1 MEKYSSLLNRNGTK
15 VLISGDSLSYNR
27 YDFDPVPRTEA
38 VFCYPGMPSWSTL
51 VLETIYQNDPFY
63 KFGKD
68 IAITGC
74 KSVINT
80 LPDCD
85 EPMCRLINSCTA
97 AVENGESLGF
107 RYSCTAGYSCP
118 TGTIALYLQKRPDS
132 HSCLFD
138 IYLDGTLAKSNVNT
152 LGNPE
157 RHQGWERFTIV
168 LPVNMTGIYEHNIEF
183 RNIRCSGTAFITLA
197 GVGSRY
203 VQVYNSGIGNRTVTY
218 FIENFEERIGRYTP
232 DIFIFSIGANDQIR
246 LSCEQF
252 KNGLQKLTGMIL
264 GTSPGCKI
272 MYIVPGR
279 GQHFDEHVEY
289 APADVACKCGKERY
303 DYYFKYNEIL
313 HRHAEKTGADCID
326 TFRLFE
332 NTPIHLWRYDNIHLT
347 KYGNTVLAK
356 QVIHALMPDGYYD
369 EKLIDASRLG

>member
-1 MEKYSSLLNRNGTK
+1 MENYSSLLNKNGTK

-38 VFCYPGMPSWSTL
+38 VLCYPGMPSWSTL
-51 VLETIYQNDPFY
+51 VLEAIYQNDPFY

-85 EPMCRLINSCTA
+85 EPMCRLIYSRTA

-107 RYSCTAGYSCP
+107 RYSCPAD
-118 TGTIALYLQKRPDS
+118 TIVLYLQKRPDS

-138 IYLDGTLAKSNVNT
+138 IYVDGAPVVSHVNT

-157 RHQGWERFTIV
+157 RYQGWEQFPIILSV
-168 LPVNMTGIYEHNIEF
+168 TGACEHNIEF
-183 RNIRCSGTAFITLA
+183 RNIQCGGTAFITLA
-197 GVGSRY
+197 GIGSRY
-203 VQVYNSGIGNRTVTY
+203 VDVYNSGIGNRTVTY

-252 KNGLQKLTGMIL
+252 ENGLQKLTGMIL
-264 GTSPGCKI
+264 ATSPGCKI
-272 MYIVPGR
+272 VYIVPGR

-289 APADVACKCGKERY
+289 DPADVACKCGKERF
-303 DYYFKYNEIL
+303 DYYIKYYEIL
-313 HRHAEKTGADCID
+313 YKHAEKIGADCID
-326 TFRLFE
+326 VFRLFE
-332 NTPIHLWRYDNIHLT
+332 NTPIPVWRYDNIHLT

-356 QVIHALMPDGYYD
+356 QMIHTLMPNGYYD
-369 EKLIDASRLG
+369 EKLIDASRLL